1 MFNFS
6 NLIINKNN
14 QDNFVGIRKYTLTKQ
29 FEFCLPLG
37 FDDFPEDNFECIKN
51 LFFSLYRTFRKFEKD
66 NINNE
71 KFKLNQSKYQKNQDE
86 TTLGKNGVTL
96 INEQEESCII
106 YSKIRMIEQFL
117 DAYDPIAIQSILQK
131 ERQTDKINYSC
142 IERYLHRAIYLD
154 DDVIFIDKM
163 DLPSPTLHYQST
175 DIVTLFCYILSEI
188 IKELQEDVSE
198 NIKNNLKDIH
208 FLGEQFKNNYLTDN
222 QSIFSEET
230 SAETIKFLKTILEII
245 DENTYYKDNDYWEI
259 YEAIELFLYGDID
272 PQSEDGEYWGVKGFS
287 FVWEDMCNT
296 HFFKK
301 SFQDIVYADADIC
314 LKNYRNEV
322 RKDLDVNRV
331 GNYCLS
337 NKDEN
342 NLIWI
347 YTVKSQNNKDTWQDL
362 LCIEYDLSLKILG
375 NTNNLNTVKQGKL
388 LRRFLRPDLV
398 LKHLDKIKIYDYKY
412 VNIEFYE
419 NNYYKNLYDT
429 SKKYKI
435 DLIKQI
441 TYELAL
447 QSIPQII
454 VEDNA
459 FLIPYYI
466 TNNKLLFENK
476 KIIITEGIKI
486 YHTNFIMIQ
495 ESYIEENL

>member
-6 NLIINKNN
+6 KFIIKKNN
-14 QDNFVGIRKYTLTKQ
+14 QDNFVGIRKCPLTGQ

-37 FDDFPEDNFECIKN
+37 FDDFPEENFECIKN

-71 KFKLNQSKYQKNQDE
+71 KFKLNKSEYQKNQDQTILE
-86 TTLGKNGVTL
+86 KNGVTL
-96 INEQEESCII
+96 INDQEESCII
-106 YSKIRMIEQFL
+106 YSKIRMIEQVL
-117 DAYDPIAIQSILQK
+117 DAYDPLVIQSILQK
-131 ERQTDKINYSC
+131 ERGTDKVNYSN
-142 IERYLHRAIYLD
+142 ILKYLHKAIYLD

-175 DIVTLFCYILSEI
+175 DIVTLFCYILTEI
-188 IKELQEDVSE
+188 IKQLQEDVSE

-208 FLGEQFKNNYLTDN
+208 FLGEQFKKNYLTDN
-222 QSIFSEET
+222 QSIFIEKTSPET
-230 SAETIKFLKTILEII
+230 LKILKKILEII
-245 DENTYYKDNDYWEI
+245 DQNTYYKDNDYWEI

-287 FVWEDMCNT
+287 FVWEDMCHT
-296 HFFKK
+296 YFFRN
-301 SFQDIVYADADIC
+301 SFQDIVYADTDIR
-314 LKNYRNEV
+314 LKNYENGV

-347 YTVKSQNNKDTWQDL
+347 YTVKSPNNKETWQDL
-362 LCIEYDLSLKILG
+362 LCIEYDLSSKTLNI
-375 NTNNLNTVKQGKL
+375 TYNLTEKL

-398 LKHLDKIKIYDYKY
+398 LKKLDKIKIYDYKY
-412 VNIEFYE
+412 VDIEFYE
-419 NNYYKNLYDT
+419 NNCHKNFCDT
-429 SKKYKI
+429 SQKYRV
-435 DLIKQI
+435 DLIKQM

-447 QSIPQII
+447 QSIPKMI
-454 VEDNA
+454 VEENA
-459 FLIPYYI
+459 FLIPSYI
-466 TNNKLLFENK
+466 NNNNLFFETIGIK
-476 KIIITEGIKI
+476 ITEGIKI
-486 YHTNFIMIQ
+486 YNTNFLIIQ
-495 ESYIEENL
+495 KYYIEENL